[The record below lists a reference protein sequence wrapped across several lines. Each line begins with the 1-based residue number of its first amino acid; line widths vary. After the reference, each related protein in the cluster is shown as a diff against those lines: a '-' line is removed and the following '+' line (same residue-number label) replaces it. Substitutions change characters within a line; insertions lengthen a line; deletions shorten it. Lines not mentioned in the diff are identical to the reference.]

1 MENIPRYRPLGEI
14 YAESSWNNNQR
25 NVLTWRPQEYGQQ
38 GPWRWQRDHFVQS
51 AGSDHS
57 LCTLKNSAVTFL
69 FLLSICQRWW
79 EELSWQGRRQGTT
92 PRWHEHGL
100 SGGRYHPNTRD
111 QRGTHTACTSTSFEI
126 WRSKCQLVKAVSSNT
141 QKEISLMSQGSI
153 QISEFKTVIRPDMI
167 LHLKPWRSCFHRA
180 AAVVFAQVHKLE
192 LSRVLHTGFM
202 PPCRPRRGNTQ
213 HSLTSTAASKI
224 IKTWVH

>member
-1 MENIPRYRPLGEI
+1 MKQQPEKRTHLTSTRIRSTGSMTVAAGSFCPVGRERSPLC
-14 YAESSWNNNQR
+14 
-25 NVLTWRPQEYGQQ
+25 V
-38 GPWRWQRDHFVQS
+38 PWRIVLSLSFSCCLSVRDDGRNW
-51 AGSDHS
+51 ADR
-57 LCTLKNSAVTFL
+57 AVVKVPPRGDT
-69 FLLSICQRWW
+69 STAY
-79 EELSWQGRRQGTT
+79 QGGATTPTQGT
-92 PRWHEHGL
+92 REE
-100 SGGRYHPNTRD
+100 
-111 QRGTHTACTSTSFEI
+111 HTACTSTSFEM

-153 QISEFKTVIRPDMI
+153 QISEYKTVIRPDMI

-213 HSLTSTAASKI
+213 HSLTSTSA
-224 IKTWVH
+224 